1 MIDDISY
8 ATVGFTDRSIE
19 NAFDVIA
26 EAGFPQVELTCNPP
40 NVDHPLKPDEISD
53 ILN

>member
-8 ATVGFTDRSIE
+8 ATVGFTDRNLE
-19 NAFDVIA
+19 EAFDVIA

-40 NVDHPLKPDEISD
+40 HVDHP
-53 ILN
+53 